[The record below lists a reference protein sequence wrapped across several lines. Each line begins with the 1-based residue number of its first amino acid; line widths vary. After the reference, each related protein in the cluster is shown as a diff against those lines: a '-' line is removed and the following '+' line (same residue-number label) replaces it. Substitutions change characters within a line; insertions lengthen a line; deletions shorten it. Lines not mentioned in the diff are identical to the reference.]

1 MGHKVLVVDDE
12 DLVLEVTASMLED
25 LGCVVVTATCGEEA
39 LKTLSEDVS
48 ITILLTDINM
58 PGMTGYELA
67 ERAKRSRPR
76 LRVLLLSGREPDGHG
91 FPMIRKPFMQDDL
104 RRMMEHTTGL
114 C

>member
-1 MGHKVLVVDDE
+1 MSHKALVVDDE
-12 DLVLEVTASMLED
+12 ALVLEVTASMLED
-25 LGCVVVTATCGEEA
+25 LGCAVVTASCGAEA
-39 LKTLSEDVS
+39 LKMLSGDVS

-58 PGMTGYELA
+58 PGVTGYELA
-67 ERAKRSRPR
+67 ERSKRIRPT

-91 FPMIRKPFMQDDL
+91 FPMIRKPFMQGDL